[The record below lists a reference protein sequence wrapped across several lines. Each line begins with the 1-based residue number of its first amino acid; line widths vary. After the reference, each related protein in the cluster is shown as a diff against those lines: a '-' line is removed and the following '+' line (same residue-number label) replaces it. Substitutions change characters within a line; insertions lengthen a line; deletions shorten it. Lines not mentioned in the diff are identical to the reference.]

1 MPYWFGTPCFAL
13 AFLLRVSGFP
23 KSSLRWF
30 LSKGAILFCDYRLLQ
45 RTWLLGLFSPCT
57 IFVFRRICA
66 PLLRFGSL
74 QCLGYQEPV
83 FPRFSLPGTVHSCAF
98 SSLQWFALPYTSRV
112 YFTPIHSWD
121 FPSELSP
128 LRDWFLL
135 SKRFLAL
142 RRSVP
147 FYCWLLRAPDA
158 RLPSYP
164 G

>member
-1 MPYWFGTPCFAL
+1 
-13 AFLLRVSGFP
+13 
-23 KSSLRWF
+23 
-30 LSKGAILFCDYRLLQ
+30 
-45 RTWLLGLFSPCT
+45 
-57 IFVFRRICA
+57 
-66 PLLRFGSL
+66 
-74 QCLGYQEPV
+74 LGYQEPV

-98 SSLQWFALPYTSRV
+98 SSLQWFALPHTSRV

-147 FYCWLLRAPDA
+147 FYRWLLHAPDA